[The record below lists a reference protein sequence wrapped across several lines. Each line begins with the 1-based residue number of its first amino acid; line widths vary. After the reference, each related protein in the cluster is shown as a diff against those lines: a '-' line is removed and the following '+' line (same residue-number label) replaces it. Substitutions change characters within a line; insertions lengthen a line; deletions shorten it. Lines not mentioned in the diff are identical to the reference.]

1 VNTEASMKKGLIVSC
16 ILHSIVFFGVL
27 LMPRSSSRWDRV
39 DAIPVDLVASVAS
52 TKTLAPPAPAQEPA
66 KEAPPPKEEVKE
78 APKKET
84 PKPAPAKRKPSR
96 KFQRIGSTPT
106 DEPTLEERLR
116 ARFENEGEE
125 SEESEEVSEEPT
137 QTPNAP
143 STGVK
148 NVAEVEATDFPYA
161 WYLNL
166 LRTKISDA
174 WDPPSS
180 RLLAGRA
187 NQVIIRFYLARDGT
201 ASEVEIEVVSGVSG
215 LESSAR
221 RALQRAQPFPPL
233 PQGYPEDSVVISVR
247 FTVSE
252 GAR

>member
-1 VNTEASMKKGLIVSC
+1 
-16 ILHSIVFFGVL
+16 
-27 LMPRSSSRWDRV
+27 
-39 DAIPVDLVASVAS
+39 VDLVAAVAS
-52 TKTLAPPAPAQEPA
+52 TKAPSPPTPAPAQEPPS
-66 KEAPPPKEEVKE
+66 EPTPPKPEVKE

-84 PKPAPAKRKPSR
+84 PKPAPAKRKPTR
-96 KFQRIGSTPT
+96 KFQRIGSTPN
-106 DEPTLEERLR
+106 EEMTLEERLR
-116 ARFENEGEE
+116 ARFEDIDGEE
-125 SEESEEVSEEPT
+125 TEDSEESEEVSEEAT
-137 QTPNAP
+137 QPPAP

-174 WDPPSS
+174 WDPPAS

-187 NQVIIRFYLARDGT
+187 NQVIIRFYLSRDGT
-201 ASEVEIEVVSGVSG
+201 ASELEIEVVSGVPG

-221 RALQRAQPFPPL
+221 RAVQRAQPFPPL
-233 PQGYPEDSVVISVR
+233 PQGYPEDSVVIAVR

-252 GAR
+252 GGR

>member
-1 VNTEASMKKGLIVSC
+1 
-16 ILHSIVFFGVL
+16 VFFAVL

-39 DAIPVDLVASVAS
+39 DAIPVDLVAAVAS
-52 TKTLAPPAPAQEPA
+52 SKALAPPTPAQEPA
-66 KEAPPPKEEVKE
+66 REEPPPKQEVKE
-78 APKKET
+78 TPKKET

-96 KFQRIGSTPT
+96 KFQRIGSTPA
-106 DEPTLEERLR
+106 DERTLEERLR
-116 ARFENEGEE
+116 ERFEDIDGEE
-125 SEESEEVSEEPT
+125 SEESAEEVSEEPAE
-137 QTPNAP
+137 TPSAP

-201 ASEVEIEVVSGVSG
+201 ASELEIEVVSGVSG